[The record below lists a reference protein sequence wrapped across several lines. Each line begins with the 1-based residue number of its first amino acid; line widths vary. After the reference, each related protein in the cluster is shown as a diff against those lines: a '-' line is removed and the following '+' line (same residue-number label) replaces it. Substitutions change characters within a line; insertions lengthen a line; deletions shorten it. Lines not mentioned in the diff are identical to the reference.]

1 MNMKHLLAFAAV
13 VFLPLAMAA
22 QTQHIKFKQDG
33 AFANLQAT
41 VTDPATGQPLAIGV
55 QVSRGSSTTSGS
67 SASLSYTAFEE
78 SADFNTLTITNIFG
92 TISPDAFTG
101 QNTQDLTL
109 SIDVSTLD
117 PSTSSNETCVLTF
130 VPFSFV
136 CGPGPT
142 GVIQLEFKENG
153 QQRTQILNLDEVVT
167 SGPVT
172 THIHQRSDNSTAD
185 VQGSVFGIAISGP
198 LGNVGI
204 NNNSS
209 LEIMHN

>member
-1 MNMKHLLAFAAV
+1 MKRLLAFAV
-13 VFLPLAMAA
+13 MVFLPLAVAA
-22 QTQHIKFKQDG
+22 QSQHIKFTQNG

-41 VTDPATGQPLAIGV
+41 TTDQTTGQLMSISL

-67 SASLSYTAFEE
+67 SASISYTAFEQA
-78 SADFNTLTITNIFG
+78 ADFSSFTITNIFG
-92 TISPDAFTG
+92 TIPTGSFTG

-109 SIDVSTLD
+109 NFDTSQLD
-117 PSTSSNETCVLTF
+117 PSTSSSETCTLIF
-130 VPFSFV
+130 DPFSFV

-142 GVIQLEFKENG
+142 GLIQLEFKENG
-153 QQRTQILNLDEVVT
+153 QQRTQILNLDEVIT

-172 THIHQRSDNSTAD
+172 THIHQRSDNSSAD
-185 VQGSVFGIAISGP
+185 VQGSVFGVTISGP
-198 LGNVGI
+198 LATVGI